1 MPSTKKLGGD
11 GQQLPSWARSVPP
24 PSPREGPRLQQESK
38 QIHRSYSL
46 GSGEL
51 EDFPGYVHM
60 CVLSFACVV
69 GFITLISI
77 YSDIPY
83 IS

>member
-1 MPSTKKLGGD
+1 MPSTKKLGGE
-11 GQQLPSWARSVPP
+11 GQQLASWARSVPP

-60 CVLSFACVV
+60 CVLSLLVLLDYNIDLNLF
-69 GFITLISI
+69 
-77 YSDIPY
+77 
-83 IS
+83 